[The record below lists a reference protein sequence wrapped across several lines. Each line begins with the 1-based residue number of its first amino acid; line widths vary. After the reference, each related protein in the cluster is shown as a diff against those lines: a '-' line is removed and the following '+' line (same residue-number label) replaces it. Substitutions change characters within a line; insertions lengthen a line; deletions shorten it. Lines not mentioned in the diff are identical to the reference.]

1 MNIKSIDHIVLVV
14 ADIATT
20 CAFYE
25 RVLGLQPV
33 ERPAG
38 RWSLQFGQNKISL
51 QAQHKVPV
59 IARQTTRG
67 SANFCLITDTPIEEV
82 VEHLRACEVEIINGP
97 AQKQGAIGPLL
108 SVYFYDMDGNLVE
121 VSNPLSVEVV

>member
-1 MNIKSIDHIVLVV
+1 
-14 ADIATT
+14 
-20 CAFYE
+20 
-25 RVLGLQPV
+25 
-33 ERPAG
+33 
-38 RWSLQFGQNKISL
+38 
-51 QAQHKVPV
+51 V

-108 SVYFYDMDGNLVE
+108 SVYFYDIDGNLVE